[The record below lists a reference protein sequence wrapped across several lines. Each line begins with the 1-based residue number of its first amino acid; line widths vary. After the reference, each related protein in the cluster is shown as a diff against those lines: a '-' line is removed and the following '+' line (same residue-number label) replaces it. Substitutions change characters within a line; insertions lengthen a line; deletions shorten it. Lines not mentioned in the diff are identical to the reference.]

1 MPRNRPAH
9 RPFRKYQQRGIDMAE
24 RTVFN
29 VFTDDIAGWHVQRRG
44 DTHELSRHDTRDDAI
59 AEAKRVAML
68 EAPSEIRV
76 TEADGTSKVEYIFD
90 EDRQLVLGP
99 G

>member
-1 MPRNRPAH
+1 
-9 RPFRKYQQRGIDMAE
+9 MAE

-29 VFTDDIAGWHVQRRG
+29 VSGSDAQGWRVERRG
-44 DTHELSRHDTRDDAI
+44 DTHPLSRHDTRDDAI

-76 TEADGTSKVEYIFD
+76 READGIVRVEYAYD
-90 EDRQLVLGP
+90 EQRQLVLGP